1 MLIQMMGPV
10 LKTLDSQEET
20 ERHPAAPLIKA
31 GVGPGQAN
39 ITDLR
44 ARLSDYE
51 TQLRLL
57 AELLSDAQARLR
69 CKTDLLIWIINSR
82 SWQLTSHLRRLKTFN
97 ERRKTGSLWGGGDCF
112 HGQLEQPAAD
122 SRHSGYVDISG
133 WVYSET
139 GPIKHVEAFLDDIP
153 IGNLIYG
160 EARADIAEYPSKAPL
175 QCGFHGSLFVDDS
188 FAGQRR
194 LSLLVTDK
202 RGRTKHFIV
211 QVIVEKTTLSVAAN
225 TRARGSGFAIADESA
240 NPFLRDDLST
250 AKRLL
255 ASISK
260 ISLQNFLISGARIVF
275 PRAERPEVS
284 IVLVLYN
291 RAELTLQCLYSI
303 LGNAFSS
310 YEVIII
316 DNASSDETRELLK
329 RVEGATI
336 ILNEDNLHYLLA
348 CNQGSRLAKGE
359 FILLLNNDTQF
370 EPQSLSAALRT
381 IRSSSDIGAVGG
393 KIILQDGSLQEAGSI
408 IWRDGSCEGYGRGD
422 SPFAPAYMF
431 KRDVD
436 YCSAAFLLTRRDLF
450 LRDGGFDEAYGPA
463 YYEETDYCV
472 RLWRQGKRIVYDPDV
487 TLFHYEFASSG
498 SSESAIKLQAQH
510 RSIFAE
516 RHKAWLS
523 SHLDPSPD
531 NLLSS
536 RSRLKSGAKRILFLD
551 DRVPHLTLGSGF
563 PRSNRIIC
571 ELVAGGHEITCY
583 PLDFTNEPWTSVYQD
598 IPREVE
604 VMAGQGVANLES
616 FLEERGDHFDVI
628 IVSRPHNMATLRSV
642 INRIPDR
649 KSRVVIYDAEAL
661 FSLREI
667 QQLRLKGKRL
677 SAKERQS
684 MIDEE
689 LKLAEGCDRV
699 VSVSEAEGAEFRKY
713 GFKSVHTL
721 GHALTIAPTPASF
734 SDRRDFLFVGAMHFA
749 DSPNADSMLWFCN
762 KILPLIRRKL
772 GGQSRLII
780 AGWLNE
786 DVEEQLSKLDVHLA
800 GEVEDLTALY
810 NNCRVFV
817 APTRYAAGVPHKVH
831 EASAHG
837 LPSVVTPLL
846 ASQLGWGHGH
856 ELLVGD
862 DAEAFAAACVR
873 LYKEPELWDAIRA
886 NALLKVE
893 SDCSPEAFAE
903 QLRTI
908 VD

>member
-1 MLIQMMGPV
+1 MTRPV
-10 LKTLDSQEET
+10 SETPNFQEET
-20 ERHPAAPLIKA
+20 ELHSTSSSTTPEI
-31 GVGPGQAN
+31 GPEQAN
-39 ITDLR
+39 NTDLR
-44 ARLSDYE
+44 ARLLDYE

-57 AELLSDAQARLR
+57 ADLLSDAQARLR
-69 CKTDLLIWIINSR
+69 SKTDLLTWIINSR
-82 SWQLTSHLRRLKTFN
+82 SWQLTSRLRSLKTFN
-97 ERRKTGSLWGGGDCF
+97 ERRKTGSLWRVGDCF
-112 HGQLEQPAAD
+112 HGQLEQPVAE
-122 SRHSGYVDISG
+122 SRHSGHVDISG
-133 WVYSET
+133 WVYSEA

-153 IGNLIYG
+153 IGKLIYG

-175 QCGFHGSLFVDDS
+175 NCGFNGFLFADES
-188 FAGQRR
+188 FAGRR
-194 LSLLVTDK
+194 KLSLQVADK
-202 RGRTKHFIV
+202 RGHIKRFV
-211 QVIVEKTTLSVAAN
+211 VPVIVERATLSVATS
-225 TRARGSGFAIADESA
+225 TRARGNGVVITDESA

-255 ASISK
+255 ASTSR
-260 ISLQNFLISGARIVF
+260 ISLQNFLVSGARIVF

-303 LGNAFSS
+303 LGNAFGS

-329 RVEGATI
+329 RVEGASI

-348 CNQGSRLAKGE
+348 CNQASQLAKGE
-359 FILLLNNDTQF
+359 FILLLNNDAQLA
-370 EPQSLSAALRT
+370 PQSLSSAIRT
-381 IRSSSDIGAVGG
+381 IRSSDDIGAVGG

-408 IWRDGSCEGYGRGD
+408 IWSDGSCAGYGRGD
-422 SPFAPAYMF
+422 SPLAPAYMF

-450 LRDGGFDEAYGPA
+450 LQGGGFDEAYTPA

-523 SHLDPSPD
+523 SQLDPSPD
-531 NLLSS
+531 NLLGG
-536 RSRLKSGAKRILFLD
+536 RSRLKSGGKRILFLD

-571 ELVAGGHEITCY
+571 ELVAAGHEITCY

-604 VMAGQGVANLES
+604 VMVDQGVANLES
-616 FLEERGDHFDVI
+616 FLEERGDYIDVI
-628 IVSRPHNMATLRSV
+628 FVSRPHNMATLRSV
-642 INRIPDR
+642 INRMPDR

-667 QQLRLKGKRL
+667 EQLRLKGKRL
-677 SAKERQS
+677 SNKERQS

-699 VSVSEAEGAEFRKY
+699 VSVSEAESAEFHKY

-721 GHALTIAPTPASF
+721 GHALTIAPTPASH

-772 GGQSRLII
+772 GGEVRMII

-810 NNCRVFV
+810 NSCRVFV
-817 APTRYAAGVPHKVH
+817 APTRYAAGIPHKVH
-831 EASAHG
+831 EAAARG

-846 ASQLGWGHGH
+846 ASQLGWADGR
-856 ELLVGD
+856 ELLVGN

-873 LYKEPELWDAIRA
+873 LYKNPDLWDAIRA
-886 NALLKVE
+886 NALQKVE
-893 SDCSPEAFAE
+893 SNCSPEAFAE
-903 QLRTI
+903 QLRKV